1 MRSGPELDA
10 PFHFAV
16 AGHAAQGHV
25 VQLLAIQVVER
36 SGMRKREWIPLASAA
51 PFPKLVM
58 ILPLMS
64 PPAPAVVQ
72 AFGAGSSAVPY
83 LQSGPG
89 SVVSPT
95 LFTSLSPLWGFEV
108 LTTPSPQSR

>member
-36 SGMRKREWIPLASAA
+36 SGLRKREWIPLASAA

-64 PPAPAVVQ
+64 PPAPAVLLNLGNPVTD
-72 AFGAGSSAVPY
+72 ARVEDAWGLADSGAD
-83 LQSGPG
+83 Q
-89 SVVSPT
+89 T
-95 LFTSLSPLWGFEV
+95 V
-108 LTTPSPQSR
+108 LPE